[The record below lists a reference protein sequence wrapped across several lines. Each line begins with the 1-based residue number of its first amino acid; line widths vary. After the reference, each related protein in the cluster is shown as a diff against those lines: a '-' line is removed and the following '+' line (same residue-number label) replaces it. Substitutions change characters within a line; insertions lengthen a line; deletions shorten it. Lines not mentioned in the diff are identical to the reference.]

1 MTEITTR
8 SLRLLPRSQGCF
20 READRGERCPKD
32 EIHPWVETPGHVRI
46 TWELIKHGLLI
57 VSYSVRLGGGLRVCV
72 SDEYPSDAAAGGGP
86 PLKTAETQCG
96 RDTG

>member
-1 MTEITTR
+1 M
-8 SLRLLPRSQGCF
+8 
-20 READRGERCPKD
+20 
-32 EIHPWVETPGHVRI
+32 
-46 TWELIKHGLLI
+46 
-57 VSYSVRLGGGLRVCV
+57 